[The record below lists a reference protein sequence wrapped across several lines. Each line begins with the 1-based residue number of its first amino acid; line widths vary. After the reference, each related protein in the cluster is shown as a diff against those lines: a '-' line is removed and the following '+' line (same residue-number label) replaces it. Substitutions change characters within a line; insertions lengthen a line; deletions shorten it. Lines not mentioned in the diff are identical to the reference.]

1 MRPHQDETGEEGVVI
16 FPEGG
21 RKKVRMGNK
30 VSADKIR
37 QAEHES
43 GGQMRDQHETNMA
56 KVKIETNDEAGNFW
70 QLWGLNTPPVGT
82 MIVYG
87 VGSMWEYVV
96 YHAVHALSWGELVM
110 VTWT

>member
-1 MRPHQDETGEEGVVI
+1 MSPLLRGNVNFTSFCNLLYFSYLFLMRPHQDETGEEGVVI

-70 QLWGLNTPPVGT
+70 QL
-82 MIVYG
+82 
-87 VGSMWEYVV
+87 
-96 YHAVHALSWGELVM
+96 
-110 VTWT
+110 